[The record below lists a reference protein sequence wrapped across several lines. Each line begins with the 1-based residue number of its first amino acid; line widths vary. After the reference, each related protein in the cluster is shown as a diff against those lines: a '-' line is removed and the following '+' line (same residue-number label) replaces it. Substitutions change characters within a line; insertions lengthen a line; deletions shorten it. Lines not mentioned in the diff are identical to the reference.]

1 MAKKSG
7 GIRPTLLALKVGE
20 KAEFDI
26 LKLKSV
32 RTEASELGAIHEIGF
47 RTWMDR
53 DARTITVERIS

>member
-32 RTEASELGAIHEIGF
+32 RTEASELGAIHEIRF
-47 RTWMDR
+47 RTWIGR